1 MKISKLGI
9 EGAWLIEFPVYAD
22 TRGNFNEWFRRDEIR
37 KETGFDFVVNQSNF
51 SKSKL
56 GTARGIHY
64 SLAKTGQA
72 KLITCLQGKIL
83 DFVID
88 LRISSI
94 NFKKWVS
101 VELSGSSGHSIL
113 IGPHLGHAFLS
124 LEEDSLVSYL
134 LNSEYSPNNEFVI
147 NLFDS
152 DIGLSTFNENL
163 ILSKKDAEA
172 LSLQKQKDLGNLPN

>member
-72 KLITCLQGKIL
+72 KLVTCLQGKIL

-124 LEEDSLVSYL
+124 LEEDSVTSYL
-134 LNSEYSPNNEFVI
+134 LTTPYSPKEEFAI
-147 NLFDS
+147 NPQDP
-152 DIGLSTFNENL
+152 DIGIDWPKIPLHF
-163 ILSKKDAEA
+163 SKKDASAPSLKEF
-172 LSLQKQKDLGNLPN
+172 LSSR

>member
-9 EGAWLIEFPVYAD
+9 EGAWLIEFPLYAD

-37 KETGFDFVVNQSNF
+37 KETGFDFVVAQSNF

-64 SLAKTGQA
+64 SVAEAGQA

-101 VELSGSSGHSIL
+101 VELNGSSGHSIL
-113 IGPHLGHAFLS
+113 IGPSLGHAFLS
-124 LEEDSLVSYL
+124 LENDSLVSYL
-134 LNSEYSPNNEFVI
+134 LNSEYSPSDEFAI

-152 DIGLSTFNENL
+152 EIGLNINYENL

-172 LSLQKQKDLGNLPN
+172 LSLQKQNDLGNLPN

>member
-9 EGAWLIEFPVYAD
+9 VGAWLIEFPIYAD

-37 KETGFDFVVNQSNF
+37 KETGFDFVVAQSNF

-64 SLAKTGQA
+64 SVAEAGQA

-88 LRISSI
+88 LRSTSTT
-94 NFKKWVS
+94 FKKWVS
-101 VELSGSSGHSIL
+101 VELNESSGQSIL
-113 IGPHLGHAFLS
+113 IGPNFGHAFLS
-124 LEEDSLVSYL
+124 LEEISLVSYL
-134 LNSEYSPNNEFVI
+134 LNSAYSPSHEFAI
-147 NLFDS
+147 NLHDA
-152 DIGLSTFNENL
+152 DIGLELGNDTKIYSE
-163 ILSKKDAEA
+163 KDFGAP
-172 LSLQKQKDLGNLPN
+172 SLLEQQESGNLPK